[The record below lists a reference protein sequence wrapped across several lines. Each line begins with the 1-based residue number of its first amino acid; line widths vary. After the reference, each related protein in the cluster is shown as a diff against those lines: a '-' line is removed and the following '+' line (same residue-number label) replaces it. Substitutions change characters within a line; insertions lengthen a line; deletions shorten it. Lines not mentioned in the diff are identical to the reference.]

1 MKPTVRNGVLTYT
14 HQAVIDEILANPL
27 IERKELAEKFGVS
40 ENWMKKVINSDAF
53 QTVLDKRR
61 EQIVNPIISQ
71 TVQERLRRVSISPAF
86 LSFYVTKLTISI
98 SIIIN
103 IISNTDFNSL
113 KISLYPGHVKSIGI
127 NTFLHPILTYPFLR
141 FSR

>member
-71 TVQERLRRVSISPAF
+71 TVQERLRG
-86 LSFYVTKLTISI
+86 VT
-98 SIIIN
+98 
-103 IISNTDFNSL
+103 NSAIDL
-113 KISLYPGHVKSIGI
+113 LQTRLDAGHVKNEEAIE
-127 NTFLHPILTYPFLR
+127 
-141 FSR
+141 